1 MGEVGR
7 SGAAKKTPINLARGW
22 PNPGL
27 LPVAQLAHA
36 SALAFANPEIRTTAE
51 SALEYGP
58 DEGYAPLRRSL
69 AEWLTGFYEPRE
81 PVVEERICVT
91 GGASQGLASLL
102 LTFTDPAVTRAVWMV
117 APTYFCACRIFD
129 DAGFAG
135 RMRAVPEDD
144 EGLDVGAL
152 ERGLEAMDDGEE
164 GQGQGQRGA
173 GCLPGGET
181 KSPRRG
187 RKIYRHVFYAVPTFA
202 NPSGKVMSL
211 ARREALVRLAR
222 KHDALVMADD
232 VYDML
237 QWSVAP
243 AGEGQ
248 GEPRYPEKAGWPRVV
263 DVDRYLDGGPVTAY
277 GNAVSNGSFS
287 KIAGPGNRTGWVEA
301 TEEFAFG
308 LSQT

>member
-1 MGEVGR
+1 MEDVR
-7 SGAAKKTPINLARGW
+7 SGAEKKTPINLARGW
-22 PNPGL
+22 PNPRL
-27 LPVAQLAHA
+27 LPVAQLRNA
-36 SALAFANPEIRTTAE
+36 SALAFANNPEIRTAE
-51 SALEYGP
+51 SCLEYGP
-58 DEGYAPLRRSL
+58 DEGYGPLRRSL
-69 AEWLTGFYEPRE
+69 AAWLTAFYGPRE
-81 PVVEERICVT
+81 PVAAARICIT
-91 GGASQGLASLL
+91 GGASQGLAGLL
-102 LTFTDPAVTRAVWMV
+102 LTFTDPAVTRAVWVV
-117 APTYFCACRIFD
+117 ARTYFCACSIFD

-152 ERGLEAMDDGEE
+152 ERGFEEMDAEE
-164 GQGQGQRGA
+164 GQRQRGA
-173 GCLPGGET
+173 GCFQGGT
-181 KSPRRG
+181 KAPRRG
-187 RKIYRHVFYAVPTFA
+187 RKIYRHVVYAVPTFA

-222 KHDALVMADD
+222 RHDALVIADD

-243 AGEGQ
+243 GGE

-263 DVDRYLDGGPVTAY
+263 DVDRYLDGGPVTAH
-277 GNAVSNGSFS
+277 GSFS

>member
-1 MGEVGR
+1 MEDVR
-7 SGAAKKTPINLARGW
+7 SGVEKAPINLARGW
-22 PNPGL
+22 PNPRL
-27 LPVAQLAHA
+27 LPVAQLANA
-36 SALAFANPEIRTTAE
+36 SALAFATPEIRTTE

-58 DEGYAPLRRSL
+58 DEGYGPLRRSV
-69 AEWLTGFYEPRE
+69 AAWLTGFYEPRE
-81 PVVEERICVT
+81 AIAAERICVT

-152 ERGLEAMDDGEE
+152 EQGLEDTDAEE
-164 GQGQGQRGA
+164 GRWRA
-173 GCLPGGET
+173 GCFQGGT

-187 RKIYRHVFYAVPTFA
+187 RKIYRHVVYAVPTFA

-222 KHDALVMADD
+222 RHDALIIADD

-237 QWSVAP
+237 QWSLAP
-243 AGEGQ
+243 GEG
-248 GEPRYPEKAGWPRVV
+248 ELRYPEKAGWPRVV
-263 DVDRYLDGGPVTAY
+263 DVDRYLDGGPVTAH